1 MNSKRQTLN
10 IVIIVVGAAL
20 LIYDL
25 TGENENVYLKIIGL
39 VLLMFGLYTATQ
51 QWVAGNEE
59 NENEDEPENDV
70 KNDKNS

>member
-25 TGENENVYLKIIGL
+25 TGENENIYLKIIGL

>member
-1 MNSKRQTLN
+1 MNSKKQILN
-10 IVIIVVGAAL
+10 FVIIVVGSGL

-25 TGENENVYLKIIGL
+25 TGENENIYIKIGGL

-59 NENEDEPENDV
+59 NQEEEPNNEREHG
-70 KNDKNS
+70 KNN